1 MNQIAYMV
9 GFCKVAA
16 SHGINPGELAK
27 YAADNAPTKAP
38 AASTPAPTPVP
49 APSGTTPN
57 AGGPGNWFAGMN
69 LNSISDWWKDL
80 TPQMKALLGAGGGFL
95 GGALISKIFGG
106 NGWPGG
112 ALGGLAGGAA
122 TVDWKAL
129 NSAFEK
135 AKQKKQETAES
146 SAK

>member
-27 YAADNAPTKAP
+27 YAADKPAP
-38 AASTPAPTPVP
+38 AAATAAP
-49 APSGTTPN
+49 APSGTTNHP
-57 AGGPGNWFAGMN
+57 AGGSGNWFAGMN
-69 LNSISDWWKDL
+69 LNSISDWWKGL

-95 GGALISKIFGG
+95 GGALISKMFGG
-106 NGWPGG
+106 SGLLGG
-112 ALGGLAGGAA
+112 ALGGLAGGAS

-129 NSAFEK
+129 TSAFDK
-135 AKQKKQETAES
+135 AKQKKQETSGSTAQS
-146 SAK
+146 